1 MLNAISLHHFRWRK
15 KKVEQFIIPPTYF
28 KNSGYS
34 IVEVVKNAETQEKT
48 ENIIPEKTFVPSPE
62 IKDATPHEAVIETPK
77 PISEPITE
85 VEKPTIS
92 DESEPKVSALS
103 LSSIRAKKAL
113 EENSKTVVKE
123 TLHLPTEPFTETEM
137 LLQWNKYA
145 QRLGDKGYKIMESL
159 LLINDPVLNGTH
171 ITIELPNEGSKLDFE
186 SEKLGLLGYLK
197 GHLHNHDI
205 TIEVIVNESFESKR
219 SFNDQDRYNRLHQIN
234 PNIELLKSTF
244 GLDIT

>member
-1 MLNAISLHHFRWRK
+1 LLNAIGLHHIRWRK

-34 IVEVVKNAETQEKT
+34 IVEVAKSVNNVVETVT
-48 ENIIPEKTFVPSPE
+48 PISENNTFITPE
-62 IKDATPHEAVIETPK
+62 IKEEIIAVKEVPKLEIK
-77 PISEPITE
+77 PIVEVSKPI
-85 VEKPTIS
+85 ILN
-92 DESEPKVSALS
+92 ESEAKVSALS
-103 LSSIRAKKAL
+103 LSSIRAKKVI
-113 EENSKTVVKE
+113 EENSKTIIKE
-123 TLHLPTEPFTETEM
+123 VDHLPTEPFTETEM

-159 LLINDPVLNGTH
+159 LLINDPVLEGTH

-219 SFNDQDRYNRLHQIN
+219 SFNDQDRYNRLHQLN
-234 PNIELLKSTF
+234 PNIELLKTTF